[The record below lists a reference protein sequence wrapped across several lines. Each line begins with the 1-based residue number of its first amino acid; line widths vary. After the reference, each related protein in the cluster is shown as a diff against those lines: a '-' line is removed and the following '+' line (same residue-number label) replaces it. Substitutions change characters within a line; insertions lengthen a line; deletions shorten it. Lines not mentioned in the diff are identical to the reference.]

1 MGFIPRLESL
11 RGIAALT
18 VVAAH
23 VWGQFSDAPSAGWDA
38 AVFQGLKGLSNGTGA
53 VVGFFVISGF
63 VLARSLEAN
72 ADPSRYFRHRIF
84 RLFPAAITV
93 VALFTALH
101 QWFGIYVANE
111 GDFRP
116 GNVILNMLM
125 IRTDINAV
133 MWSMK
138 VECVATPVILFSV
151 WLVQRDGA
159 SWLWAII
166 AVLFALSFWG
176 PYVHALGDASN
187 LASFYAF
194 LVGVLAQHYGKR
206 IAGIRPSVA
215 TIAAL
220 LSVVVFCYLG
230 PKADRARSDARMPLR
245 RLPGCLDR
253 VATGRAVSTPRSR
266 RCQVLRKDLLQL
278 LFAAP
283 SRHSVREPDS
293 GRGALSARRLAGLF
307 RHDHGPDCF
316 RSDDHA
322 GGLPILALYRGAV
335 HQSGEEFQGIPARS
349 RVTSAVVLP
358 IRPLGPNRFACRFL
372 LQQAQPG

>member
-38 AVFQGLKGLSNGTGA
+38 VVFGGLKGLSNGTGA

-63 VLARSLEAN
+63 VLPRSLEAN

-101 QWFGIYVANE
+101 QWFGIYVAYE

-125 IRTDINAV
+125 IRTDINAI

-151 WLVQRDGA
+151 WLVQRNGA

-166 AVLFALSFWG
+166 AALFALSFWG
-176 PYVHALGDASN
+176 PYVHALGDTSN

-194 LVGVLAQHYGKR
+194 LVGVLAQHYGRR

-215 TIAAL
+215 AIAAL
-220 LSVVVFCYLG
+220 LSVVFFLL
-230 PKADRARSDARMPLR
+230 PRHTKANRARPDARIPLR

-253 VATGRAVSTPRSR
+253 VATGRAVSAPRSR

-278 LFAAP
+278 LPAAP
-283 SRHSVREPDS
+283 SRHPVCEPGS
-293 GRGALSARRLAGLF
+293 GRGELSARCLAGLF
-307 RHDHGPDCF
+307 RHDHRPDCF
-316 RSDDHA
+316 CSDDHV
-322 GGLPILALYRGAV
+322 GGLPVLALYRGAV
-335 HQSGEEFQGIPARS
+335 HQFGEEF
-349 RVTSAVVLP
+349 
-358 IRPLGPNRFACRFL
+358 
-372 LQQAQPG
+372 

>member
-1 MGFIPRLESL
+1 MGFIPRIESL

-84 RLFPAAITV
+84 RLFPAAVTV

-101 QWFGIYVANE
+101 QWFGIYVAYE

-116 GNVILNMLM
+116 GNVLLNMLM
-125 IRTDINAV
+125 IRTDINAI

-138 VECVATPVILFSV
+138 VECLATPVILFGV
-151 WLVQRDGA
+151 WLVQRNGA

-166 AVLFALSFWG
+166 AVLFALSFLG
-176 PYVHALGDASN
+176 PYVHALGDSSN

-194 LVGVLAQHYGKR
+194 LVGVLAQHYGRR

-215 TIAAL
+215 AIAAL
-220 LSVVVFCYLG
+220 LSVLVFCYLG
-230 PKADRARSDARMPLR
+230 TRKQTAP
-245 RLPGCLDR
+245 
-253 VATGRAVSTPRSR
+253 
-266 RCQVLRKDLLQL
+266 VLML
-278 LFAAP
+278 
-283 SRHSVREPDS
+283 
-293 GRGALSARRLAGLF
+293 
-307 RHDHGPDCF
+307 
-316 RSDDHA
+316 
-322 GGLPILALYRGAV
+322 
-335 HQSGEEFQGIPARS
+335 
-349 RVTSAVVLP
+349 
-358 IRPLGPNRFACRFL
+358 
-372 LQQAQPG
+372 

>member
-23 VWGQFSDAPSAGWDA
+23 VLGQFSDAPSAGWDA
-38 AVFQGLKGLSNGTGA
+38 AVFGGLKGLSNGTGA

-125 IRTDINAV
+125 IRTDINAI

-151 WLVQRDGA
+151 WLVQRNGA

-166 AVLFALSFWG
+166 AVLFALSSWG

-187 LASFYAF
+187 LAPFYAF
-194 LVGVLAQHYGKR
+194 LVGVLAQHYGNR

-230 PKADRARSDARMPLR
+230 TRKQTAIVLMLECVCAAYLVGLIAWRPVALFRPL
-245 RLPGCLDR
+245 
-253 VATGRAVSTPRSR
+253 
-266 RCQVLRKDLLQL
+266 DLGVVRFYGKISYSFYLL
-278 LFAAP
+278 HLLGILFASQALAAANFP
-283 SRHSVREPDS
+283 LAALPASFAMITVLIASVLMTTP
-293 GRGALSARRLAGLF
+293 AAYLSWRYIEVPFINLGKSFKGYRLA
-307 RHDHGPDCF
+307 
-316 RSDDHA
+316 
-322 GGLPILALYRGAV
+322 RG
-335 HQSGEEFQGIPARS
+335 
-349 RVTSAVVLP
+349 
-358 IRPLGPNRFACRFL
+358 
-372 LQQAQPG
+372 

>member
-38 AVFQGLKGLSNGTGA
+38 AVFGGLKGLSNGTGA

-101 QWFGIYVANE
+101 QWFGIYVAYE

-125 IRTDINAV
+125 IRTEINAV

-138 VECVATPVILFSV
+138 VECVATPVILLSV
-151 WLVQRDGA
+151 WLVQRNGA
-159 SWLWAII
+159 FWLWAII

-176 PYVHALGDASN
+176 PYVHALGDSSN

-194 LVGVLAQHYGKR
+194 LVGVLAQHYGRR
-206 IAGIRPSVA
+206 IAGIRPLVA

-230 PKADRARSDARMPLR
+230 TRKQTAPVLLLECICAA
-245 RLPGCLDR
+245 CL
-253 VATGRAVSTPRSR
+253 VALIAWRPV
-266 RCQVLRKDLLQL
+266 
-278 LFAAP
+278 
-283 SRHSVREPDS
+283 
-293 GRGALSARRLAGLF
+293 GLF
-307 RHDHGPDCF
+307 RPLDLGVVRFYGKISYSFYLLHRLGILFANQALAAANFPL
-316 RSDDHA
+316 A
-322 GGLPILALYRGAV
+322 ALPVSFAIITVLIASVLMTTPAAYLSWRYIEVPFINLGKSFKGYRLA
-335 HQSGEEFQGIPARS
+335 SG
-349 RVTSAVVLP
+349 
-358 IRPLGPNRFACRFL
+358 
-372 LQQAQPG
+372 

>member
-1 MGFIPRLESL
+1 MGFIPRIESL

-38 AVFQGLKGLSNGTGA
+38 AVFQGLKGLSNGTSA

-84 RLFPAAITV
+84 RLFPAAVTV
-93 VALFTALH
+93 VALFTVLH
-101 QWFGIYVANE
+101 QWFGIYVAYE

-125 IRTDINAV
+125 IRTDINAI

-151 WLVQRDGA
+151 WLVQRNGA

-176 PYVHALGDASN
+176 PYVHALGDTSN

-194 LVGVLAQHYGKR
+194 LVGVLAQHYGRR

-215 TIAAL
+215 AIAAF
-220 LSVVVFCYLG
+220 LSVLVFCYLG
-230 PKADRARSDARMPLR
+230 TRKQTAPVLMLE
-245 RLPGCLDR
+245 CLCTACL
-253 VATGRAVSTPRSR
+253 VALIAWRPVAVSAPRSR
-266 RCQVLRKDLLQL
+266 RCQVLRKDFLQL

-283 SRHSVREPDS
+283 SRHPVCEPGS
-293 GRGALSARRLAGLF
+293 GRGRLSVRGVAGLF

-316 RSDDHA
+316 CSDDHA
-322 GGLPILALYRGAV
+322 GGLPVLALYRGAV
-335 HQSGEEFQGIPARS
+335 HQPGEEF
-349 RVTSAVVLP
+349 
-358 IRPLGPNRFACRFL
+358 
-372 LQQAQPG
+372 

>member
-101 QWFGIYVANE
+101 QWFGIYVAYE

-151 WLVQRDGA
+151 WLVQRNGA
-159 SWLWAII
+159 LLAVGHHCGVVCPVILGAIRPCAWRRFQPCLVLCLPRRRAGPTLWKADCRY
-166 AVLFALSFWG
+166 A
-176 PYVHALGDASN
+176 ALGGHDSGA
-187 LASFYAF
+187 
-194 LVGVLAQHYGKR
+194 LVGSGF
-206 IAGIRPSVA
+206 
-215 TIAAL
+215 L
-220 LSVVVFCYLG
+220 LSRH

-253 VATGRAVSTPRSR
+253 VATGLS
-266 RCQVLRKDLLQL
+266 
-278 LFAAP
+278 
-283 SRHSVREPDS
+283 
-293 GRGALSARRLAGLF
+293 ALSGSTERFLTASTCCTFSASCSRTRLWPRRT
-307 RHDHGPDCF
+307 F
-316 RSDDHA
+316 RS
-322 GGLPILALYRGAV
+322 P
-335 HQSGEEFQGIPARS
+335 PCRS
-349 RVTSAVVLP
+349 LSA
-358 IRPLGPNRFACRFL
+358 
-372 LQQAQPG
+372 